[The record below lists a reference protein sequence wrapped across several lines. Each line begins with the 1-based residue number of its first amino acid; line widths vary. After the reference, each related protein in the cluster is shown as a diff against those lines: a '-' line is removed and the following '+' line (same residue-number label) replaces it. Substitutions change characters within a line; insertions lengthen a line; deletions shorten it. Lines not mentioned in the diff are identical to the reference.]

1 MTETTFLDKVYDDDD
16 GFNAKSFYAD
26 WAKSYEAEL
35 KTNGY
40 VTPGRCAEALK
51 SLEADLSAPIIDLG
65 CGTGLSGLALRA
77 EGFTAVDGAD
87 LSPEMLSV
95 AKTHGCYRT
104 LETIDLSQPLT
115 ALEGRYRHAVAAGV
129 VSPGHAPASTILQ
142 VLGALPSGGTF
153 VFSLNDHALAEPSF
167 EAAIMEVVDGGWAM
181 VTFKEY
187 GPHIPARDFNA
198 MVYGLTKR

>member
-1 MTETTFLDKVYDDDD
+1 MSDHSFLDRVYVSDDA
-16 GFNAKSFYAD
+16 FNARSFYDD

-51 SLEADLSAPIIDLG
+51 SLETDLSAPIIDLG
-65 CGTGLSGLALRA
+65 CGTGLSGLALRS
-77 EGFTAVDGAD
+77 EGFTVVDGVD
-87 LSPEMLSV
+87 LSVEMLNR
-95 AKTHGCYRT
+95 AKSHGCYRS
-104 LETIDLSQPLT
+104 LDTIDLSEPLT

-129 VSPGHAPASTILQ
+129 VSPGHAPASTILR
-142 VLGALPSGGTF
+142 VLEALPSGGTF
-153 VFSLNDHALAEPSF
+153 VFSLNDHALEDPSF

-198 MVYGLTKR
+198 MVYGLSKR